1 MDINQATSP
10 GPGKADALL
19 GAINELAHKLENDP
33 NIHPAF
39 REDIFSILH
48 ATVGLCGILSA
59 VSYNKDAVM
68 AQSGLMLQAL
78 SAIVTHTATAQS
90 SVGAYLIKKKGSQ
103 ADYLLEALMGEAA
116 ALDKAA
122 YYTNI
127 TGVEWEAVPV
137 ILVENRVNRP
147 GNTA

>member
-1 MDINQATSP
+1 MDINDATSP

-19 GAINELAHKLENDP
+19 GAINELSHKLENDS

-48 ATVGLCGILSA
+48 ATVGLCGLLSSA
-59 VSYNKDAVM
+59 SYSKDAVV
-68 AQSGLMLQAL
+68 AQAGSMLQAL
-78 SAIVTHTATAQS
+78 STIITHTVTAPS
-90 SVGAYLIKKKGSQ
+90 SVGAYLIKKKGSHS
-103 ADYLLEALMGEAA
+103 DYLLEALMGEAA
-116 ALDKAA
+116 ATDKAA

-147 GNTA
+147 SVNV